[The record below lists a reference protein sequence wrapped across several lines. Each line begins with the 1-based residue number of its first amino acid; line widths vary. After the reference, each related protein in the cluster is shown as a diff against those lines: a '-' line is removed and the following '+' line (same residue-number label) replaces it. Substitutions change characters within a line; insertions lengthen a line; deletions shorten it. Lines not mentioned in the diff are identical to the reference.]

1 MTAPQFRPLKF
12 GVTRVNLRNGT
23 DGTRYLQADQDLQA
37 FPDRLTDRLQHWAQ
51 VKPEHSFMA
60 RRIQQADGTLGDWQ
74 HISYAQAWQTARNI
88 AQGLIDRGLNAERPV
103 VILSEN
109 SLEHALLAL
118 GCLVAGVPYVPTS
131 PPYSLVS
138 VDYDKLKHVLSTVT
152 PGMVFASDARYAKA
166 IAATVSD
173 DMEVV
178 MVEGDV
184 PGRSVTA
191 FESLCSQPATPAVD
205 AAMAATGPDTIAKF
219 LFTSGSTKL
228 PKAVINTNRLWCA
241 NQQQMAQSMPVLAE
255 QELVLVDWLPWNHT
269 FGGNHNF
276 GMTVFHGGTLY
287 IDDGKPTP
295 ALMHETL
302 RNLREIAPTV
312 YFNVPTGFEAIAHAM
327 QTDDQLRKTLL
338 SRVQMFFYAGAALA
352 QPIWDS
358 LYASQEREV
367 GERIVM
373 GTGLGMTES
382 GPFGIFVTNPFV
394 QAGDLGVPTPGL
406 ELKLVNMQGKTEVR
420 YRGPNITPGY
430 WRNPEETA
438 SAFDEEGFFKTG
450 DAVQWID
457 ETDVHLGLKFDGR
470 IAEDFKLATG
480 TFVSVG
486 PLRAKIIAAG
496 APFIQ
501 DAVLTGINLKEVGAM
516 IFPTPAVRALSGL
529 PADAPLA
536 DVLASA
542 PVLAKFQDIVNT
554 LAQTSTGSANR
565 IARLCLLSEPPTI
578 DKGEITDKGS
588 INQRSVLTH
597 RADTVAALHADTL
610 HDIKEEKMASKGFFN
625 AFADVWMHDGVR
637 TPMVDYCGS
646 LGHISPTDLG
656 IKAAREALK
665 RAGIAA
671 SEIGSVITG
680 NMAPGD
686 FDQFVLPRHI
696 GLYAGVPQEVPAIMV
711 QRICGTGFEL
721 FRQAGEQIEA
731 GVCEAALVVGT
742 ESMTRNPIAAFDHR
756 TGFKLGAPVGF
767 KDFMWEALKDPAAGI
782 NMIQTAENLAKK
794 YSITREEVDQFASDS
809 FAKAVAAQAEGFH
822 AGEIV
827 PVVTEKFELEGYVS
841 R

>member
-1 MTAPQFRPLKF
+1 MSAPKFRPLKF
-12 GVTRVNLRNGT
+12 GVTRVNLRDGVPGT
-23 DGTRYLQADQDLQA
+23 HYLTAEQPLQPFA
-37 FPDRLTDRLQHWAQ
+37 QRMTDRLQHWAQ
-51 VKPEHSFMA
+51 TKPERTFMA
-60 RRIQQADGTLGDWQ
+60 RRVKQADGTLGDWK
-74 HISYAQAWQTARNI
+74 HISYAQAWDTARCI
-88 AQGLIDRGLNAERPV
+88 AQGLINRGLNAERPI

-118 GCLVAGVPYVPTS
+118 GAMVAGVPYVPTS

-138 VDYDKLKHVLSTVT
+138 VDYDKLKHVLRTVT
-152 PGMVFASDARYAKA
+152 PGLVFASDARYAKA

-184 PGRSVTA
+184 TGRDVST
-191 FESLCSQPATPAVD
+191 FESLCATVATPAVE
-205 AAMAATGPDTIAKF
+205 AAMAATGPDTIVKF

-228 PKAVINTNRLWCA
+228 PKAVINTQRLWCA

-255 QELVLVDWLPWNHT
+255 KELVLVDWLPWNHT
-269 FGGNHNF
+269 FGGNHNV
-276 GMTVFHGGTLY
+276 GMVIYHGGTLY

-295 ALMHETL
+295 ALINETL

-312 YFNVPTGFEAIAHAM
+312 YFNVPTGFEAIANAM
-327 QTDDQLRKTLL
+327 KTDDALRKTLL

-358 LYASQEREV
+358 LYESQEREV

-406 ELKLVNMQGKTEVR
+406 ELKLVDMQGKTEVR

-430 WRNPEETA
+430 WRNAEET
-438 SAFDEEGFFKTG
+438 SGAFDEEGFFKTG
-450 DAVQWID
+450 DAVKWID

-486 PLRAKIIAAG
+486 PLRGKIIAAG
-496 APFIQ
+496 APYIQ
-501 DAVLTGINLKEVGAM
+501 DAVLTGINMKEVGAM
-516 IFPTPAVRALSGL
+516 IFPTPAVRGLSGL
-529 PADAPLA
+529 GAEVPMA

-542 PVLAKFQDIVNT
+542 PVLAKFQVIVNE
-554 LAQTSTGSANR
+554 LAKSGTGSANR

-597 RADTVAALHADTL
+597 RADTVAALHGDTL
-610 HDIKEEKMASKGFFN
+610 HCIVK
-625 AFADVWMHDGVR
+625 
-637 TPMVDYCGS
+637 
-646 LGHISPTDLG
+646 
-656 IKAAREALK
+656 
-665 RAGIAA
+665 
-671 SEIGSVITG
+671 
-680 NMAPGD
+680 
-686 FDQFVLPRHI
+686 
-696 GLYAGVPQEVPAIMV
+696 PQ
-711 QRICGTGFEL
+711 T
-721 FRQAGEQIEA
+721 
-731 GVCEAALVVGT
+731 
-742 ESMTRNPIAAFDHR
+742 
-756 TGFKLGAPVGF
+756 
-767 KDFMWEALKDPAAGI
+767 
-782 NMIQTAENLAKK
+782 
-794 YSITREEVDQFASDS
+794 
-809 FAKAVAAQAEGFH
+809 
-822 AGEIV
+822 
-827 PVVTEKFELEGYVS
+827 
-841 R
+841 